1 MNAVRAQLRGFT
13 LVEMIVVMV
22 IIGLLLTMIVP
33 QLTGNPRRQFM
44 LTVDQVGDLLTM
56 YAQREMLGQKIVGI
70 SHDKYDNSLVLMTLD
85 SPDLYNTARG
95 EWRRDLF
102 VKPVRFP
109 TFMHETDVEIQ
120 ADGERLDTSQ
130 IPLSNEPGK
139 DRPTIQI
146 ALRGANENAVLVLN
160 PYSIAPEIITGTLNT
175 TTGRDR
181 VDLDATGRS
190 REDW

>member
-1 MNAVRAQLRGFT
+1 MNDDRAQLRCFT

-22 IIGLLLTMIVP
+22 ILGLLMTMVVP

-56 YAQREMLGQKIVGI
+56 YAQRETLGQKVVGI
-70 SHDKYDNSLVLMTLD
+70 THDGFDNSLVLMTLD
-85 SPDLYNTARG
+85 SPDLADTTHG
-95 EWRRDLF
+95 EWRRDLY

-109 TFMHETDVEIQ
+109 KFMNVSDVEIQ
-120 ADGERLDTSQ
+120 ADGERIDTSQ

-146 ALRGANENAVLVLN
+146 ALRSDKESAVLVLH
-160 PYSIAPEIITGTLNT
+160 PYSIAPEIITTTLNT
-175 TTGRDR
+175 STGRDR
-181 VDLDATGRS
+181 IDLDAVGRS